1 MSFKKNLLFLLL
13 GGCTT
18 SLSLLTAQI
27 RRPGSETEAKPA
39 STTTISKPN
48 NTAFGSTSNS
58 NSPINSSN
66 SNSSSSSNNFGNN
79 STAVNSTYQATP
91 NSTNNTSSNPPSNVV
106 PSTNSNPIIIN
117 KQKKGNYNIEAL
129 VNIGN
134 SGLGVGV
141 DELKIRYFYS
151 NKRAYRARFSGII
164 KNDLNDISPNKT
176 TRSEVK
182 YDRQKLLIAGGI
194 EEHYNHS
201 NRINSYLGFEAGGW
215 YDRESTKASN
225 SKDGI
230 SFAQGYSYEKTL
242 TESAVFI
249 NGVAGMDYY
258 LNSQFYIG
266 AEIMVGVSNRS
277 SDYSGI
283 RVIAGTTIESQYGFY
298 SGGGFEGH
306 LTYSKG
312 IRLGYKF

>member
-27 RRPGSETEAKPA
+27 RRPGSENEAKPTG
-39 STTTISKPN
+39 TTTISKPT
-48 NTAFGSTSNS
+48 NTAIGSTPSSN
-58 NSPINSSN
+58 ISSN
-66 SNSSSSSNNFGNN
+66 SNASSSSNNFGNN
-79 STAVNSTYQATP
+79 STTINSTYQATP
-91 NSTNNTSSNPPSNVV
+91 NSTNNTLANPPSIVV
-106 PSTNSNPIIIN
+106 PSTNSNPIVIN

-129 VNIGN
+129 VNIG
-134 SGLGVGV
+134 SSGVGIGI
-141 DELKIRYFYS
+141 DELKIRYYYS
-151 NKRAYRARFSGII
+151 KNRAYRARFSGII
-164 KNDLNDISPNKT
+164 KSDLNDISPNKT

-201 NRINSYLGFEAGGW
+201 NRINSYVGFEVGGW
-215 YDRESTKASN
+215 YDKESTKASN

-242 TESAVFI
+242 TESALFI
-249 NGVAGMDYY
+249 NGVAGLDYY
-258 LNSQFYIG
+258 LNSQFYMG
-266 AEIMVGVSNRS
+266 AEIMVGVSNRTS
-277 SDYSGI
+277 NYSGV
-283 RVIAGTTIESQYGFY
+283 RVIAGNSIESQTGFY

-312 IRLGYKF
+312 IRFGYKF

>member
-1 MSFKKNLLFLLL
+1 MSFKKNLLFLLV

-27 RRPGSETEAKPA
+27 RRPGSENEAKPA

-48 NTAFGSTSNS
+48 NTAIGSTPNS
-58 NSPINSSN
+58 NISSNSSN
-66 SNSSSSSNNFGNN
+66 SNASSSSNNFGNN
-79 STAVNSTYQATP
+79 STSVNAPNQAISNSTYNSAT
-91 NSTNNTSSNPPSNVV
+91 NSTSNTV
-106 PSTNSNPIIIN
+106 PSANSSSITIN

-129 VNIGN
+129 VNVGSSGIGI
-134 SGLGVGV
+134 GI
-141 DELKIRYFYS
+141 DELKIRYYYS
-151 NKRAYRARFSGII
+151 KNRAYRARFSGII
-164 KNDLNDISPNKT
+164 KSDLNDISPNKT

-182 YDRQKLLIAGGI
+182 YDRQKLLIAGGM

-201 NRINSYLGFEAGGW
+201 NRINSYVGFEVGGW
-215 YDRESTKASN
+215 YDKESTKASN

-242 TESAVFI
+242 TESALFI
-249 NGVAGMDYY
+249 NGVAGLDYY
-258 LNSQFYIG
+258 LNSQFYMG
-266 AEIMVGVSNRS
+266 AEIMVGVSNRTS
-277 SDYSGI
+277 NYSGV
-283 RVIAGTTIESQYGFY
+283 RVIAGNSIESQTGFY

-312 IRLGYKF
+312 IRFGYKF